1 MNGKTTRL
9 TDSVFTSMPMDLDMK
24 ATGKMINSM
33 DKVMSLGLMEANTL
47 VNMLT
52 QRNTAKVNIY
62 GQMVTDTSVTG
73 VTMPLMEKV
82 SISGLM
88 ADLTVDNGRTT

>member
-33 DKVMSLGLMEANTL
+33 AKVMSLGLMEANTL

-62 GQMVTDTSVTG
+62 GQMATDTSATG
-73 VTMPLMEKV
+73 VTMPLMEMV